1 MKVLLRP
8 LPVILLFLF
17 WAAGS
22 PLRSQNPIRVGTT
35 AAEFLSLGFGSAG
48 CAMGDAYVS
57 VVHDV
62 TGVYWNPAG
71 LAFMAQNEAVFGYQP
86 WLADI
91 STFFVSSGIQ
101 VPSLGVI
108 AVGAIGVD
116 YGEMDV
122 TTVDRQDGTGER
134 FSAKDL
140 AFSFSYGRQVVRWFG
155 FGATA
160 KYVTSHIWHETASA
174 FAVDLGVII
183 QTPFFSFSRDGGDG
197 MKIGMS
203 LSNYG
208 MPMKYNGLDL
218 LRTHDELPREAGN
231 FQDVKVKMETD
242 SWELPLIFRIG
253 FSVKPVSLGNHELIL
268 SADAL
273 HVNNNNETI
282 NLGLQYMFSSP
293 GLGRLFLRGGYRSLF
308 LQHSEF
314 GPTFGVGLSRE
325 YLNNRAIQLDFAY
338 RDVGV
343 LGVVPMFSAA
353 IGF

>member
-1 MKVLLRP
+1 MKVVLRKRYIIP
-8 LPVILLFLF
+8 IGVFLTV
-17 WAAGS
+17 GS
-22 PLRSQNPIRVGTT
+22 ALRSQEPIRVGTT
-35 AAEFLSLGFGSAG
+35 SAEFLSIGYGSAG

-57 VVHDV
+57 AVNNVS
-62 TGVYWNPAG
+62 GVYWNPAG
-71 LAFMAQNEAVFGYQP
+71 LSLMEQNEALFNYQP

-91 STFFVSSGIQ
+91 NTFFVSTGL
-101 VPSLGVI
+101 VLPSLGVI
-108 AVGAIGVD
+108 ALGVIGVD

-134 FSAKDL
+134 FSAKDYAF
-140 AFSFSYGRQVVRWFG
+140 AFSYARQLVRWFG

-160 KYVTSHIWHETASA
+160 KYITSTIWHETASA

-183 QTPFFSFSRDGGDG
+183 QTPFFAFQKEGGRG

-208 MPMKYNGLDL
+208 TPLKYNGLDL
-218 LRTHDELPREAGN
+218 MRSHDELPFEGGN
-231 FQDVKVKMETD
+231 YQDAKVKFETD

-253 FSVKPVSLGNHELIL
+253 VSMTPIRYKNHELIIA
-268 SADAL
+268 ADAL

-282 NLGLQYMFSSP
+282 NLGVQYMFFAP
-293 GLGRLFLRGGYRSLF
+293 GLGRFYLRGGYRSLF
-308 LQHSEF
+308 LKNSEF

-325 YLNNRAIQLDFAY
+325 YLNNKNIEIDCTY
-338 RDVGV
+338 RDVGE
-343 LGVVPMFSAA
+343 LGVVPMFSVA